1 MPYLH
6 RIALTIFLFLLLSEV
21 HAQITSEKEQ
31 TDFEK
36 EQQKELDSFSEDA
49 DTNYIYPYHYQITGR
64 VYLAKKW
71 TGIDLF
77 NVPGADRLHYRPNS
91 SYNVGVGVTYK
102 GITVNL
108 AYGFGFLGFLNPS
121 KELGVTTYLDL
132 QTHMYG
138 RKWLVDVMAQVYKG
152 FYASPQGTGST
163 DGSYYLRSDL
173 NVNEFG
179 ASVQYVFNNRRF
191 SYRAAFLQ
199 NEWQKKSAGTF
210 LLGAEAYYGTVN
222 GDSSIIPI
230 HVHEATADRNIKQFR
245 HYKFGPSIGYAYT
258 LVIKKHFFAT
268 GSLSANAAVGNS
280 TTVSRADGEENN
292 FGFIPSAFYRISLG
306 YNSERW
312 AASAI
317 YTSNNISANPGSAI
331 RSVLNASNIRLN
343 LVYRFAAPKGIK
355 KTVNKVKPDK

>member
-1 MPYLH
+1 MML
-6 RIALTIFLFLLLSEV
+6 RLLILTFSLFASCV
-21 HAQITSEKEQ
+21 YAQKEITSEKEQ
-31 TDFEK
+31 NDFEK
-36 EQQKELDSFSEDA
+36 EQAKELADFSDEA
-49 DTNYIYPYHYQITGR
+49 DTNYVYPFHLQITGR

-71 TGIDLF
+71 TGIDLY

-91 SYNVGVGVTYK
+91 SYNIGVGVTYK

-121 KELGVTTYLDL
+121 RELGVTTYLDL

-152 FYASPQGTGST
+152 FYASPKGTGTT

-179 ASVQYVFNNRRF
+179 GSVQYVFNNRKF

-230 HVHEATADRNIKQFR
+230 HVHEATAERDIKQFR
-245 HYKFGPSIGYAYT
+245 HYKFGPSVGYAYT

-268 GSLSANAAVGNS
+268 ASLSGNVAVGNS
-280 TTVSRADGEENN
+280 TTVGKADGEENN
-292 FGFIPSAFYRISLG
+292 FSIIPSGFLRVALG

-312 AASAI
+312 AASAL
-317 YTSNNISANPGSAI
+317 YTSNNVSANPGSAI
-331 RSVLNASNIRLN
+331 RSVLNATSIRLN
-343 LVYRFAAPKGIK
+343 VVYRFAAPKGVK
-355 KTVNKVKPDK
+355 KLVRKVKPD

>member
-1 MPYLH
+1 MIT
-6 RIALTIFLFLLLSEV
+6 RLLILPFFIWASCV
-21 HAQITSEKEQ
+21 YAQKEITSEKEQ
-31 TDFEK
+31 NDFKK
-36 EQQKELDSFSEDA
+36 EQSKELADFSEEA
-49 DTNYIYPYHYQITGR
+49 DTNYIYPFHLQITGR
-64 VYLAKKW
+64 LYLAKKW
-71 TGIDLF
+71 TGIDLY

-91 SYNVGVGVTYK
+91 SYNIGVGVTYK
-102 GITVNL
+102 GITINL

-152 FYASPQGTGST
+152 FYASPKGTGTT

-173 NVNEFG
+173 NINEFG
-179 ASVQYVFNNRRF
+179 GSVQYVFNNREF

-210 LLGAEAYYGTVN
+210 LFGAEAYYGTVN

-230 HVHEATADRNIKQFR
+230 HVHEPTAERNITQFR
-245 HYKFGPSIGYAYT
+245 HYKIGPSVGYAYT
-258 LVIKKHFFAT
+258 LVVKKHFFAT
-268 GSLSANAAVGNS
+268 ASLSANVAVGNS
-280 TTVSRADGEENN
+280 TTVSKADGEENN
-292 FGFIPSAFYRISLG
+292 FSVIPSGFLRGSLG

-317 YTSNNISANPGSAI
+317 YTSNNVSANPGSAI
-331 RSVLNASNIRLN
+331 RSVLNASNVRLN
-343 LVYRFAAPKGIK
+343 LVYRFAAPKGVK
-355 KTVNKVKPDK
+355 KVVGKVKPD

>member
-1 MPYLH
+1 MLQ
-6 RIALTIFLFLLLSEV
+6 RILLLVFLFLFLFETR
-21 HAQITSEKEQ
+21 AQITSEKEQ
-31 TDFEK
+31 SDFEK
-36 EQQKELDSFSEDA
+36 EQKKELDKFSEDA

-77 NVPGADRLHYRPNS
+77 NVPGIDRLHYRPNS

-102 GITVNL
+102 GITINL

-152 FYASPQGTGST
+152 FYASPKGTGTT

-210 LLGAEAYYGTVN
+210 LLGAEAYYGTIN

-230 HVHEATADRNIKQFR
+230 HVDETTADRNIKQFR

-268 GSLSANAAVGNS
+268 GSLSGNAAVGNS
-280 TTVSRADGEENN
+280 TTVSKADGEENN
-292 FGFIPSAFYRISLG
+292 FSFIPSGFFRVSVG

-312 AASAI
+312 AFSAL
-317 YTSNNISANPGSAI
+317 YTSNNVYANPGSAI
-331 RSVLNASNIRLN
+331 RSVVNAANVRVN

-355 KTVNKVKPDK
+355 KTVNKVKPE